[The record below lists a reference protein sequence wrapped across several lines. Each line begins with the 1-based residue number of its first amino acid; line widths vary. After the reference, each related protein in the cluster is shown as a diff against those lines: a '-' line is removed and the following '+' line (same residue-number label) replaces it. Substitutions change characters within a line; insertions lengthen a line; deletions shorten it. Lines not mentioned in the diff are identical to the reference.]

1 MRFGVK
7 AICSPKS
14 STMTD
19 SSPLAA
25 VSYDQA
31 KQQIDAGAIA
41 CLGALR
47 PEAINALLP
56 AISYKKSM
64 LTVELAFIE
73 IRREAFFTVVD
84 VLAQYYRYF
93 TEFRRS
99 LFGATL
105 VGDHHSPIDRKFA
118 ERRKN
123 NEGPELVPPTKITI
137 RFDGKGGGMVVFEKE
152 GLLLQEEI
160 NCVLD
165 VFRKCAS
172 RNDES
177 AVVASPLQK
186 LAELGA
192 VVFEAS
198 SDYRENRIAGYD
210 STKRD
215 VRETIVL
222 PLLHPEIF
230 LAVGEMARSR
240 PGTSLPRAVLFEGPP
255 GTGKTTMARVI
266 ASESGIP
273 LVYLPVESIM
283 SKWYGESERR
293 LEAIFATAATLSR
306 SIVFLDEIDAFA
318 GSRERAMHESTRR
331 ILSVLLRQLQ
341 GLVDRSNVVV
351 IGATNRKDDL
361 DPALLSRFD
370 LFVRFPLPNP
380 SERAKILSYYAKHLE
395 PDAVN
400 ALAALSEGRAGR
412 ELEDACG
419 VAERMW
425 ASQIIATNASVTPPP
440 IQTYVAAF
448 QLKFR

>member
-1 MRFGVK
+1 MSDPS
-7 AICSPKS
+7 AQ
-14 STMTD
+14 
-19 SSPLAA
+19 AA

-41 CLGALR
+41 CLAALR

-56 AISYKKSM
+56 VISYKKST
-64 LTVELAFIE
+64 LTVELPFIE
-73 IRREAFFTVVD
+73 LRKEAFFLVAD

-93 TEFRRS
+93 PEFRRTF
-99 LFGATL
+99 FGATL

-118 ERRKN
+118 DRRKTT
-123 NEGPELVPPTKITI
+123 EGPDLVPPTKITI
-137 RFDGKGGGMVVFEKE
+137 RFESKGGGMVVFEKE

-172 RNDES
+172 RNADAS
-177 AVVASPLQK
+177 VATSPAQK
-186 LAELGA
+186 LTELGA
-192 VVFEAS
+192 VVFES
-198 SDYRENRIAGYD
+198 SSEFRENRIAGYEA
-210 STKRD
+210 TKRE

-222 PLLHPEIF
+222 PLMHPDVF

-240 PGTSLPRAVLFEGPP
+240 PGTCLPRAVLFEGPP

-293 LEAIFATAATLSR
+293 LEAIFSTAATLSK

-351 IGATNRKDDL
+351 IGATNRKTDL

-370 LFVRFPLPNP
+370 LFVRFPLPNVD
-380 SERAKILSYYAKHLE
+380 ERAKILSYYAKHL
-395 PDAVN
+395 DAEAMEKLVV
-400 ALAALSEGRAGR
+400 LSEGRAGR

-440 IQTYVAAF
+440 VETYVAAF

>member
-1 MRFGVK
+1 MERM
-7 AICSPKS
+7 SDP
-14 STMTD
+14 T
-19 SSPLAA
+19 PHAA

-41 CLGALR
+41 CLGLLR

-56 AISYKKSM
+56 VVSYKKSTLM
-64 LTVELAFIE
+64 VELAFIE
-73 IRREAFFTVVD
+73 MRREAFFTIVD
-84 VLAQYYRYF
+84 VLAQYFRYF

-99 LFGATL
+99 LWGATL
-105 VGDHHSPIDRKFA
+105 VGDHHGPIERKFA
-118 ERRKN
+118 DRRKP
-123 NEGPELVPPTKITI
+123 NEGPELVPPTKVAI
-137 RFDGKGGGMVVFEKE
+137 RFDNKGGGLVTFEKE

-165 VFRKCAS
+165 VFRKCAN

-177 AVVASPLQK
+177 AMVASPAQK
-186 LAELGA
+186 LGELGA
-192 VVFEAS
+192 IVFES
-198 SDYRENRIAGYD
+198 SADFRENRIAGYE

-240 PGTSLPRAVLFEGPP
+240 PGTALPRAVLFEGPP

-266 ASESGIP
+266 ASESSIP

-293 LEAIFATAATLSR
+293 LEAIFSTAATLEK

-370 LFVRFPLPNP
+370 LFVKFPLPNP
-380 SERAKILSYYAKHLE
+380 TERAQILGYYAKHL
-395 PDAVN
+395 DAD
-400 ALAALSEGRAGR
+400 ALVTLVGLSEGRAGR

-440 IQTYVAAF
+440 VDTYVAAF
-448 QLKFR
+448 HLKFR

>member
-1 MRFGVK
+1 MSDPS
-7 AICSPKS
+7 AQ
-14 STMTD
+14 
-19 SSPLAA
+19 AA

-41 CLGALR
+41 CLAALR

-56 AISYKKSM
+56 VISYKKST
-64 LTVELAFIE
+64 LTVELPFIE
-73 IRREAFFTVVD
+73 LRKEAFFLVAD

-93 TEFRRS
+93 PEFRRTF
-99 LFGATL
+99 FGATL

-118 ERRKN
+118 DRRKTT
-123 NEGPELVPPTKITI
+123 EGPELVPPTKITI
-137 RFDGKGGGMVVFEKE
+137 RFESKGGGMVVFEKE

-160 NCVLD
+160 NCILD

-172 RNDES
+172 RNEDAS
-177 AVVASPLQK
+177 VVTSPAQK
-186 LAELGA
+186 LTELGA
-192 VVFEAS
+192 VVFES
-198 SDYRENRIAGYD
+198 SSEFRENRIAGYEA
-210 STKRD
+210 TKRE

-222 PLLHPEIF
+222 PLMHPDVF

-240 PGTSLPRAVLFEGPP
+240 PGTCLPRAVLFEGPP

-293 LEAIFATAATLSR
+293 LEAIFSTAATLSK

-351 IGATNRKDDL
+351 IGATNRKTDL

-370 LFVRFPLPNP
+370 LFVRFPLPNVD
-380 SERAKILSYYAKHLE
+380 ERAKILSYYAKHL
-395 PDAVN
+395 DAEAMEKLVV
-400 ALAALSEGRAGR
+400 LSEGRAGR

-440 IQTYVAAF
+440 VETYVAAF

>member
-1 MRFGVK
+1 MND
-7 AICSPKS
+7 
-14 STMTD
+14 ST
-19 SSPLAA
+19 PLAT

-31 KQQIDAGAIA
+31 KQQIETGAVA
-41 CLGALR
+41 CLAALR
-47 PEAINALLP
+47 PETINALLP
-56 AISYKKSM
+56 VVSYKKST
-64 LTVELAFIE
+64 LTVELAFVE
-73 IRREAFFTVVD
+73 MRREAFFLVAD

-93 TEFRRS
+93 PEFRRS
-99 LFGATL
+99 FSGVTL
-105 VGDHHSPIDRKFA
+105 VGDHHSSIDRKFA
-118 ERRKN
+118 DRRKST
-123 NEGPELVPPTKITI
+123 EGPELVPPTKITI
-137 RFDGKGGGMVVFEKE
+137 RFDAKGGGMVVFEKE

-172 RNDES
+172 RNDDA
-177 AVVASPLQK
+177 AVTRSPAEK
-186 LAELGA
+186 LVELGA

-198 SDYRENRIAGYD
+198 AEYREDRIAGYE
-210 STKRD
+210 STKRE

-240 PGTSLPRAVLFEGPP
+240 PGPGLPRAVLFEGPP

-266 ASESGIP
+266 ASESNIP

-293 LEAIFATAATLSR
+293 LDAIFTTAGTLPR

-370 LFVRFPLPNP
+370 LFVRFPLPNA
-380 SERAKILSYYAKHLE
+380 SERAKILGYYAKHLSQSDIE
-395 PDAVN
+395 
-400 ALAALSEGRAGR
+400 ALATLSDGRAGR

-425 ASQIIATNASVTPPP
+425 ASQIIASNASVTPPP
-440 IQTYVAAF
+440 LGTYLAAF
-448 QLKFR
+448 RLKFRLTNNA

>member
-1 MRFGVK
+1 MSEP
-7 AICSPKS
+7 SPQ
-14 STMTD
+14 
-19 SSPLAA
+19 AA

-31 KQQIDAGAIA
+31 KQQIDAGAVA
-41 CLGALR
+41 CLALLR
-47 PEAINALLP
+47 PDAINALLP
-56 AISYKKSM
+56 VVSYKKST

-73 IRREAFFTVVD
+73 MRREAFFPVTD
-84 VLAQYYRYF
+84 VLGQYFRYF

-99 LFGATL
+99 LWGAAL
-105 VGDHHSPIDRKFA
+105 VGDHHGPVERKFA
-118 ERRKN
+118 DRRKAG
-123 NEGPELVPPTKITI
+123 EGPELVPPTKITL
-137 RFDGKGGGMVVFEKE
+137 RFDNKGGGMVVFEKE

-160 NCVLD
+160 NCILD

-172 RNDES
+172 RNDDPS
-177 AVVASPLQK
+177 LVASPSQK
-186 LAELGA
+186 LTELGA

-198 SDYRENRIAGYD
+198 ADFRENRIAGYD

-240 PGTSLPRAVLFEGPP
+240 PGTCLPRAVLFEGPP

-266 ASESGIP
+266 ASESSIP

-293 LEAIFATAATLSR
+293 LEAIFSTAASLQR

-318 GSRERAMHESTRR
+318 GSRDRAMHESTRR

-370 LFVRFPLPNP
+370 LFVKFPLPNP
-380 SERAKILSYYAKHLE
+380 EERAKILGYYAKHLGPE
-395 PDAVN
+395 
-400 ALAALSEGRAGR
+400 ALESLCALSEGRAGR

-440 IQTYVAAF
+440 VETYVAAF
-448 QLKFR
+448 RLKFR

>member
-1 MRFGVK
+1 MNE
-7 AICSPKS
+7 ASPI
-14 STMTD
+14 
-19 SSPLAA
+19 AA

-31 KQQIDAGAIA
+31 KQQIEAGAIS
-41 CLGALR
+41 CLGAKR

-56 AISYKKSM
+56 VITYKKST
-64 LTVELAFIE
+64 LTVELGFIE
-73 IRREAFFTVVD
+73 LRREAFFPVVD

-99 LFGATL
+99 FYGLTL
-105 VGDHHSPIDRKFA
+105 VADNHSPIDRKFA
-118 ERRKN
+118 DRRKN
-123 NEGPELVPPTKITI
+123 TEGPELVPPTKITI
-137 RFDGKGGGMVVFEKE
+137 RFDAKGGGMVVFEKE

-172 RNDES
+172 RNEDA
-177 AVVASPLQK
+177 AVVASPEQK

-198 SDYRENRIAGYD
+198 GEYRENRIAGYE

-240 PGTSLPRAVLFEGPP
+240 PGPGLPRAVLFEGPP

-293 LEAIFATAATLSR
+293 LEAIFSTAATLPR

-361 DPALLSRFD
+361 DAALLSRFD
-370 LFVRFPLPNP
+370 LLVRFPLPNV

-395 PDAVN
+395 SEAIET
-400 ALAALSEGRAGR
+400 LATLSDGRAGR

-425 ASQIIATNASVTPPP
+425 ASQIIATNASVTAPPVE
-440 IQTYVAAF
+440 TYVAAF

>member
-1 MRFGVK
+1 MNE
-7 AICSPKS
+7 AAA
-14 STMTD
+14 
-19 SSPLAA
+19 LAT

-31 KQQIDAGAIA
+31 KQQIDAGAIT
-41 CLGALR
+41 CLGGLR

-56 AISYKKSM
+56 VVTYKKST

-73 IRREAFFTVVD
+73 MRREAFFPVVD

-99 LFGATL
+99 FFGATL
-105 VGDHHSPIDRKFA
+105 VGDHHTPIDRKFA
-118 ERRKN
+118 ERRKSG
-123 NEGPELVPPTKITI
+123 EGPELVPPTKITI
-137 RFDGKGGGMVVFEKE
+137 RFDAKGGGMVVFEKD

-160 NCVLD
+160 NCVID

-172 RNDES
+172 RNDD
-177 AVVASPLQK
+177 AAIVATPTQK
-186 LAELGA
+186 LTELGA

-198 SDYRENRIAGYD
+198 SEYRESRIAGYE

-240 PGTSLPRAVLFEGPP
+240 PGPGLPRAVLFEGPP

-293 LEAIFATAATLSR
+293 LEAIFSTAATLPR

-361 DPALLSRFD
+361 DAALLSRFD
-370 LFVRFPLPNP
+370 LLVRFPLPNLV
-380 SERAKILSYYAKHLE
+380 ERAKILSYYAKHLE
-395 PDAVN
+395 AE
-400 ALAALSEGRAGR
+400 AITTLAALSEGRAGR

-425 ASQIIATNASVTPPP
+425 ASQIIATNSSVTAPPVE
-440 IQTYVAAF
+440 TYVAAF
-448 QLKFR
+448 QLKFG

>member
-1 MRFGVK
+1 MRMSD
-7 AICSPKS
+7 ALPQ
-14 STMTD
+14 
-19 SSPLAA
+19 AA
-25 VSYDQA
+25 LSYDQA
-31 KQQIDAGAIA
+31 KQQINTGAMSCI
-41 CLGALR
+41 GDLR

-56 AISYKKSM
+56 VVSYKKSTF
-64 LTVELAFIE
+64 TVELAFIE
-73 IRREAFFTVVD
+73 MRREAFFSVVD

-99 LFGATL
+99 AFGATL

-118 ERRKN
+118 ERRK
-123 NEGPELVPPTKITI
+123 EKDGQDPPLIAPTKITI
-137 RFDGKGGGMVVFEKE
+137 RFDSKGGGMVVFEKD

-160 NCVLD
+160 NCIID
-165 VFRKCAS
+165 VFRKCAA
-172 RNDES
+172 RNDEP
-177 AVVASPLQK
+177 AVVASPAQK

-192 VVFEAS
+192 VVFES
-198 SDYRENRIAGYD
+198 SDEFRQERIAGYEA
-210 STKRD
+210 TKRE

-240 PGTSLPRAVLFEGPP
+240 PGPCLPRAVLFEGPP

-266 ASESGIP
+266 ASESAIP

-293 LEAIFATAATLSR
+293 LEAIFSTAATLPK

-351 IGATNRKDDL
+351 IGATNRKTDL

-380 SERAKILSYYAKHLE
+380 DERAKILGYYAKHL
-395 PDAVN
+395 DADAIRTLVDM
-400 ALAALSEGRAGR
+400 SEGRAGR

-425 ASQIIATNASVTPPP
+425 ASQIIATGACVTPPP
-440 IQTYVAAF
+440 VDIYAAAF
-448 QLKFR
+448 RLKFR

>member
-1 MRFGVK
+1 MNDT
-7 AICSPKS
+7 SPPAGS
-14 STMTD
+14 
-19 SSPLAA
+19 

-56 AISYKKSM
+56 VLAYKKST
-64 LTVELAFIE
+64 LTVELAFLE
-73 IRREAFFTVVD
+73 MRREAFFPVVD

-93 TEFRRS
+93 PEFRRTF
-99 LFGATL
+99 FGATL
-105 VGDHHSPIDRKFA
+105 IGDHHSPVDRKIA
-118 ERRKN
+118 DRRKAGD
-123 NEGPELVPPTKITI
+123 GPELIPPTKITI
-137 RFDGKGGGMVVFEKE
+137 RFDNKGGGMVVFEKE

-165 VFRKCAS
+165 VFRKCAT
-172 RNDES
+172 RGDES
-177 AVVASPLQK
+177 AVVASPVQK

-198 SDYRENRIAGYD
+198 ADFRENRIAGYEI
-210 STKRD
+210 TKRD

-230 LAVGEMARSR
+230 LAVGELARSR

-293 LEAIFATAATLSR
+293 LEAIFSTAATLPR

-318 GSRERAMHESTRR
+318 GSRDRAMHESTRR

-351 IGATNRKDDL
+351 IGATNRKEDL

-380 SERAKILSYYAKHLE
+380 AERAKILGYYAKHLE
-395 PDAVN
+395 AEAIETLV
-400 ALAALSEGRAGR
+400 AHCEGRAGR

-440 IQTYVAAF
+440 IETYMAAF
-448 QLKFR
+448 QLKFRGITGADSRT

>member
-1 MRFGVK
+1 MNE
-7 AICSPKS
+7 
-14 STMTD
+14 
-19 SSPLAA
+19 AA
-25 VSYDQA
+25 PVATVSYDLA
-31 KQQIDAGAIA
+31 KQQIDAGAIT
-41 CLGALR
+41 CLGAKR

-56 AISYKKSM
+56 VITYKKST
-64 LTVELAFIE
+64 LTVELSFLE
-73 IRREAFFTVVD
+73 MRREAFFPVVD
-84 VLAQYYRYF
+84 ILAQYYRYF

-99 LFGATL
+99 FYGATL
-105 VGDHHSPIDRKFA
+105 VGDNHSPIDRKFA

-123 NEGPELVPPTKITI
+123 GEGPELVPPTKITI
-137 RFDGKGGGMVVFEKE
+137 RFDAKGGGMVVFEKE
-152 GLLLQEEI
+152 SLLLQEEI
-160 NCVLD
+160 NCILD

-172 RNDES
+172 RNEDA
-177 AVVASPLQK
+177 AVVASPEQK

-192 VVFEAS
+192 IVFEAS
-198 SDYRENRIAGYD
+198 GEYRESRIAGYE

-240 PGTSLPRAVLFEGPP
+240 PGSGLPRAVLFEGPP

-293 LEAIFATAATLSR
+293 LEAIFSTAATLPR

-361 DPALLSRFD
+361 DAALLSRFD
-370 LFVRFPLPNP
+370 LLVRFPLPNV

-395 PDAVN
+395 VEAITT
-400 ALAALSEGRAGR
+400 LATLSDGRAGR

-425 ASQIIATNASVTPPP
+425 ASQIIATNSSVTAPPVE
-440 IQTYVAAF
+440 TYIAAF
-448 QLKFR
+448 RLKFSTC